1 MEFASTSIIAFVII
15 VALFI
20 FRSSIKR
27 LIGTTNKAIDQVN
40 DVVIVNI
47 LESRADITERTQEA
61 MKKLDELGGP
71 VDLEAAYN
79 DPEVYG
85 YWREEEEKNPGKGHW
100 SDKYKKDSH
109 ITYSVESILGDNP
122 K

>member
-79 DPEVYG
+79 TAMG
-85 YWREEEEKNPGKGHW
+85 KN
-100 SDKYKKDSH
+100 KK
-109 ITYSVESILGDNP
+109 

>member
-15 VALFI
+15 VVLFI

-79 DPEVYG
+79 TAMG
-85 YWREEEEKNPGKGHW
+85 KNNN
-100 SDKYKKDSH
+100 KK
-109 ITYSVESILGDNP
+109 
-122 K
+122 

>member
-27 LIGTTNKAIDQVN
+27 LISTSNKAIDQVN

-71 VDLEAAYN
+71 IDLEAAYN
-79 DPEVYG
+79 TAMG
-85 YWREEEEKNPGKGHW
+85 KN
-100 SDKYKKDSH
+100 KK
-109 ITYSVESILGDNP
+109 

>member
-20 FRSSIKR
+20 LRSSIKR

-40 DVVIVNI
+40 DIVIVNI

-71 VDLEAAYN
+71 VDLEAAYTTAM
-79 DPEVYG
+79 G
-85 YWREEEEKNPGKGHW
+85 KN
-100 SDKYKKDSH
+100 KK
-109 ITYSVESILGDNP
+109 
-122 K
+122 

>member
-71 VDLEAAYN
+71 VDLESAYN
-79 DPEVYG
+79 AAMG
-85 YWREEEEKNPGKGHW
+85 KN
-100 SDKYKKDSH
+100 KK
-109 ITYSVESILGDNP
+109 
-122 K
+122 

>member
-20 FRSSIKR
+20 LRSSIKR

-40 DVVIVNI
+40 DIVIVNI

-61 MKKLDELGGP
+61 MKKLDKLGGP

-79 DPEVYG
+79 TAMG
-85 YWREEEEKNPGKGHW
+85 KN
-100 SDKYKKDSH
+100 KK
-109 ITYSVESILGDNP
+109 
-122 K
+122 

>member
-20 FRSSIKR
+20 LRSSIKR

-40 DVVIVNI
+40 DIVIVNI

-79 DPEVYG
+79 TAMG
-85 YWREEEEKNPGKGHW
+85 KN
-100 SDKYKKDSH
+100 KK
-109 ITYSVESILGDNP
+109 
-122 K
+122 

>member
-27 LIGTTNKAIDQVN
+27 LIGTTNKAIDQAN
-40 DVVIVNI
+40 DIVIVNI

-79 DPEVYG
+79 AAMG
-85 YWREEEEKNPGKGHW
+85 KN
-100 SDKYKKDSH
+100 KK
-109 ITYSVESILGDNP
+109 

>member
-20 FRSSIKR
+20 LRSSIKR
-27 LIGTTNKAIDQVN
+27 LIGTTNKAIDQIN

-47 LESRADITERTQEA
+47 LESRADITERTKEA

-79 DPEVYG
+79 TAMG
-85 YWREEEEKNPGKGHW
+85 KN
-100 SDKYKKDSH
+100 KK
-109 ITYSVESILGDNP
+109 
-122 K
+122 

>member
-20 FRSSIKR
+20 LRSSIKR
-27 LIGTTNKAIDQVN
+27 LIGTANRAIDQVN
-40 DVVIVNI
+40 DIVTVNI

-79 DPEVYG
+79 TAMG
-85 YWREEEEKNPGKGHW
+85 KN
-100 SDKYKKDSH
+100 KK
-109 ITYSVESILGDNP
+109 
-122 K
+122 

>member
-20 FRSSIKR
+20 LKSSIKR

-40 DVVIVNI
+40 DIVIVNI

-79 DPEVYG
+79 TAMG
-85 YWREEEEKNPGKGHW
+85 KN
-100 SDKYKKDSH
+100 KK
-109 ITYSVESILGDNP
+109 
-122 K
+122 

>member
-15 VALFI
+15 VALCI

-79 DPEVYG
+79 AAMG
-85 YWREEEEKNPGKGHW
+85 KN
-100 SDKYKKDSH
+100 KK
-109 ITYSVESILGDNP
+109 

>member
-79 DPEVYG
+79 AAMG
-85 YWREEEEKNPGKGHW
+85 KN
-100 SDKYKKDSH
+100 KK
-109 ITYSVESILGDNP
+109 
-122 K
+122 

>member
-1 MEFASTSIIAFVII
+1 MEFASTTIIAFVII
-15 VALFI
+15 VALLI
-20 FRSSIKR
+20 LRSSIKR

-40 DVVIVNI
+40 DIVIVNI

-79 DPEVYG
+79 TAMG
-85 YWREEEEKNPGKGHW
+85 KN
-100 SDKYKKDSH
+100 KK
-109 ITYSVESILGDNP
+109 
-122 K
+122 

>member
-1 MEFASTSIIAFVII
+1 MEFASTSIIVFVII

-27 LIGTTNKAIDQVN
+27 FIGTTNKAIDQVN

-47 LESRADITERTQEA
+47 LESRADIVERTQEA
-61 MKKLDELGGP
+61 MKKLDELGP

-79 DPEVYG
+79 AAMG
-85 YWREEEEKNPGKGHW
+85 KN
-100 SDKYKKDSH
+100 KK
-109 ITYSVESILGDNP
+109 

>member
-1 MEFASTSIIAFVII
+1 MEFAATSIIAFVII

-79 DPEVYG
+79 AAMG
-85 YWREEEEKNPGKGHW
+85 KN
-100 SDKYKKDSH
+100 KK
-109 ITYSVESILGDNP
+109 

>member
-1 MEFASTSIIAFVII
+1 MEFASTSIIAFLVII
-15 VALFI
+15 ALFI

-79 DPEVYG
+79 AAMG
-85 YWREEEEKNPGKGHW
+85 KN
-100 SDKYKKDSH
+100 KK
-109 ITYSVESILGDNP
+109 

>member
-79 DPEVYG
+79 AAMG
-85 YWREEEEKNPGKGHW
+85 KN
-100 SDKYKKDSH
+100 KK
-109 ITYSVESILGDNP
+109 

>member
-79 DPEVYG
+79 AAMG
-85 YWREEEEKNPGKGHW
+85 KNKN
-100 SDKYKKDSH
+100 KK
-109 ITYSVESILGDNP
+109 
-122 K
+122 